1 MKRFS
6 TFGFAYFLKKIE
18 EIYGFILQREEL
30 DHCVTKV
37 THYTPRPSLQN
48 KRTDLTCDYEN
59 KGHYE
64 IEHASERQLVLF

>member
-6 TFGFAYFLKKIE
+6 TFGFAYLKKIE
-18 EIYGFILQREEL
+18 EISGFILQRDKL

-48 KRTDLTCDYEN
+48 KRTDLTRDYEN
-59 KGHYE
+59 KGP
-64 IEHASERQLVLF
+64 L